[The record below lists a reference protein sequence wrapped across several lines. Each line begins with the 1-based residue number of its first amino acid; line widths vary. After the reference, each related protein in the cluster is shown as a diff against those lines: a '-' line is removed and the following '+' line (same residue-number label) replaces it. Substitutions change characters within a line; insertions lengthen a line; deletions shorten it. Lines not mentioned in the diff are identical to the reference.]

1 MKLEELKKLREE
13 KFLAHKKK
21 KREYY
26 LNKKE
31 VKKIYDYEEE
41 LNNQNFA
48 SKIKEIIKAQKNYLD
63 NRKDIIISKLND
75 YKNKKKEYYEL
86 NKEKRL
92 EYDKEYREKK
102 KEELKE
108 YRKEYYKK
116 LEYTL
121 TKGGLKR
128 KGKILKNSMV
138 NLPTAVN
145 QYVTNYIGIMGQ
157 FGFSGD
163 LINRVKNLDNY
174 KILLFSTFNASTI
187 EYLYYEEPIKDKE
200 NVINQALDD
209 VEQMISDY
217 ESNGDIEQMKS
228 EIAKKK
234 FKKYGV
240 VN

>member
-1 MKLEELKKLREE
+1 M
-13 KFLAHKKK
+13 
-21 KREYY
+21 
-26 LNKKE
+26 
-31 VKKIYDYEEE
+31 
-41 LNNQNFA
+41 
-48 SKIKEIIKAQKNYLD
+48 
-63 NRKDIIISKLND
+63 
-75 YKNKKKEYYEL
+75 KNKKSRT
-86 NKEKRL
+86 NW
-92 EYDKEYREKK
+92 K
-102 KEELKE
+102 KELFREFGEKVGKYTQKNKGWYKYEDIYNYYSIIRDRNQTIEDITKFSHFIDYDTLPKLK
-108 YRKEYYKK
+108 
-116 LEYTL
+116 YTL

-138 NLPTAVN
+138 NLPTSVR
-145 QYVTNYIGIMGQ
+145 QYVTNYIDIMEY

-228 EIAKKK
+228 EIAKRK

-240 VN
+240 K

>member
-1 MKLEELKKLREE
+1 M
-13 KFLAHKKK
+13 
-21 KREYY
+21 
-26 LNKKE
+26 
-31 VKKIYDYEEE
+31 
-41 LNNQNFA
+41 
-48 SKIKEIIKAQKNYLD
+48 
-63 NRKDIIISKLND
+63 
-75 YKNKKKEYYEL
+75 KNKKTRINWKKELFRDFGEKVGKYTQKNKGYYRYEDIY
-86 NKEKRL
+86 NYYSIIRDRNQTIEDITKFSHFI
-92 EYDKEYREKK
+92 EYDTLPK
-102 KEELKE
+102 LK
-108 YRKEYYKK
+108 
-116 LEYTL
+116 YTL

-138 NLPTAVN
+138 NLPAVVN

-157 FGFSGD
+157 FGMSGD

-240 VN
+240 K

>member
-1 MKLEELKKLREE
+1 MKGWLNIM
-13 KFLAHKKK
+13 KKK
-21 KREYY
+21 TNRT
-26 LNKKE
+26 NWKKE
-31 VKKIYDYEEE
+31 LFREFGEKVGKYTQKNKGWYRYEDIYKYYTIIRDR
-41 LNNQNFA
+41 NQTIEDITKF
-48 SKIKEIIKAQKNYLD
+48 SHFIEYDTLPKIK
-63 NRKDIIISKLND
+63 
-75 YKNKKKEYYEL
+75 
-86 NKEKRL
+86 
-92 EYDKEYREKK
+92 
-102 KEELKE
+102 
-108 YRKEYYKK
+108 
-116 LEYTL
+116 YTL

-138 NLPTAVN
+138 NLPTAVK
-145 QYVTNYIGIMGQ
+145 QYVTNYIGIMEQ

-200 NVINQALDD
+200 DVINQALDD

>member
-1 MKLEELKKLREE
+1 MKTKKPRT
-13 KFLAHKKK
+13 
-21 KREYY
+21 
-26 LNKKE
+26 NWKKE
-31 VKKIYDYEEE
+31 LFREFGEKVGKYT
-41 LNNQNFA
+41 
-48 SKIKEIIKAQKNYLD
+48 QKNKGWY
-63 NRKDIIISKLND
+63 RYEDIYKYYSIIRDRNQTIEDITKFSHFI
-75 YKNKKKEYYEL
+75 
-86 NKEKRL
+86 
-92 EYDKEYREKK
+92 EYDTLPK
-102 KEELKE
+102 LK
-108 YRKEYYKK
+108 
-116 LEYTL
+116 YTL

-145 QYVTNYIGIMGQ
+145 QYVSNYIGIMGQ

-240 VN
+240 K

>member
-1 MKLEELKKLREE
+1 M
-13 KFLAHKKK
+13 
-21 KREYY
+21 
-26 LNKKE
+26 
-31 VKKIYDYEEE
+31 
-41 LNNQNFA
+41 
-48 SKIKEIIKAQKNYLD
+48 
-63 NRKDIIISKLND
+63 
-75 YKNKKKEYYEL
+75 KNKKSRT
-86 NKEKRL
+86 NW
-92 EYDKEYREKK
+92 K
-102 KEELKE
+102 KELFREFGEKVGKYTQKNKGWYKYEDIYNYYSIIRDRNQTIEDITKFSHFIDYDTLPKLK
-108 YRKEYYKK
+108 
-116 LEYTL
+116 YTL

-138 NLPTAVN
+138 NLPTAVR
-145 QYVTNYIGIMGQ
+145 QYVTNYITIMEQ

-200 NVINQALDD
+200 DVINQALDD

-240 VN
+240 K

>member
-1 MKLEELKKLREE
+1 M
-13 KFLAHKKK
+13 KKK
-21 KREYY
+21 KTRI
-26 LNKKE
+26 NWKKE
-31 VKKIYDYEEE
+31 LFREFGEKVGKYT
-41 LNNQNFA
+41 
-48 SKIKEIIKAQKNYLD
+48 QKNKGYY
-63 NRKDIIISKLND
+63 RYEDIYNYYAIIRDRNQTIEDITKFSHFI
-75 YKNKKKEYYEL
+75 
-86 NKEKRL
+86 
-92 EYDKEYREKK
+92 EYDTLPK
-102 KEELKE
+102 LK
-108 YRKEYYKK
+108 
-116 LEYTL
+116 YTL

-138 NLPTAVN
+138 NLPLAVR
-145 QYVTNYIGIMGQ
+145 QYVTNYIGIMEQ

-200 NVINQALDD
+200 DVINQALDD

-240 VN
+240 GK

>member
-1 MKLEELKKLREE
+1 MVKRKKTRTNWKKELFREFGEKVGKYTQKNKGYYKYEDIYNYYSLIRDRNQTIEDITKFSHFIEYDTLPKLR
-13 KFLAHKKK
+13 
-21 KREYY
+21 
-26 LNKKE
+26 
-31 VKKIYDYEEE
+31 
-41 LNNQNFA
+41 
-48 SKIKEIIKAQKNYLD
+48 
-63 NRKDIIISKLND
+63 
-75 YKNKKKEYYEL
+75 
-86 NKEKRL
+86 
-92 EYDKEYREKK
+92 
-102 KEELKE
+102 
-108 YRKEYYKK
+108 
-116 LEYTL
+116 YTL

-138 NLPTAVN
+138 NLPAAVN

-157 FGFSGD
+157 FGMSED

-217 ESNGDIEQMKS
+217 ESNGDIEMMKS

-240 VN
+240 K

>member
-1 MKLEELKKLREE
+1 MM
-13 KFLAHKKK
+13 
-21 KREYY
+21 
-26 LNKKE
+26 
-31 VKKIYDYEEE
+31 
-41 LNNQNFA
+41 
-48 SKIKEIIKAQKNYLD
+48 
-63 NRKDIIISKLND
+63 
-75 YKNKKKEYYEL
+75 KNKKTRTNWKKELFREFGEKVGNYTQKNKRYYRYEDIYNYYSL
-86 NKEKRL
+86 IRERNQTIEDITKFSHFI
-92 EYDKEYREKK
+92 EYDTLPK
-102 KEELKE
+102 LK
-108 YRKEYYKK
+108 
-116 LEYTL
+116 YTI

-138 NLPTAVN
+138 NLPSVVG
-145 QYVTNYIGIMGQ
+145 QYVTNYIGIMEQ

-209 VEQMISDY
+209 VEQMISEY
-217 ESNGDIEQMKS
+217 ENNGDIEMMKA

-240 VN
+240 K

>member
-1 MKLEELKKLREE
+1 MKTKKPRT
-13 KFLAHKKK
+13 
-21 KREYY
+21 
-26 LNKKE
+26 NWKKE
-31 VKKIYDYEEE
+31 LFREFGEKVGKYT
-41 LNNQNFA
+41 
-48 SKIKEIIKAQKNYLD
+48 QKNKGWY
-63 NRKDIIISKLND
+63 RYEDIYNYYSIIRDRNQTIEDITKFSHFI
-75 YKNKKKEYYEL
+75 
-86 NKEKRL
+86 
-92 EYDKEYREKK
+92 EYDTLPK
-102 KEELKE
+102 LK
-108 YRKEYYKK
+108 
-116 LEYTL
+116 YTL

-138 NLPTAVN
+138 NLPTAVR
-145 QYVTNYIGIMGQ
+145 QYVTNYIGIMEQ

-163 LINRVKNLDNY
+163 LINRVKSLDNY

-187 EYLYYEEPIKDKE
+187 EYLYYKEPIKDKE

>member
-1 MKLEELKKLREE
+1 M
-13 KFLAHKKK
+13 
-21 KREYY
+21 
-26 LNKKE
+26 
-31 VKKIYDYEEE
+31 
-41 LNNQNFA
+41 
-48 SKIKEIIKAQKNYLD
+48 
-63 NRKDIIISKLND
+63 
-75 YKNKKKEYYEL
+75 KNKKSRTNWKKELFREFGEKVGEYTQKNKGWYKYEEIYNYYSIIRDRNQTIEDIT
-86 NKEKRL
+86 KFSHFI
-92 EYDKEYREKK
+92 EYDTLPK
-102 KEELKE
+102 LK
-108 YRKEYYKK
+108 
-116 LEYTL
+116 YTL

-138 NLPTAVN
+138 NLPTAVK
-145 QYVTNYIGIMGQ
+145 QYVTNYICIMERLEM
-157 FGFSGD
+157 SGD

-187 EYLYYEEPIKDKE
+187 EYLYYTEPIKDKE

-240 VN
+240 K

>member
-1 MKLEELKKLREE
+1 MM
-13 KFLAHKKK
+13 KKK
-21 KREYY
+21 KTIT
-26 LNKKE
+26 NWKKE
-31 VKKIYDYEEE
+31 LFREFGEKIGKYT
-41 LNNQNFA
+41 
-48 SKIKEIIKAQKNYLD
+48 QKNKGYYTYEAVYNYYSIIRD
-63 NRKDIIISKLND
+63 RNKTIEDITKFSHFIEYETLPKL
-75 YKNKKKEYYEL
+75 K
-86 NKEKRL
+86 
-92 EYDKEYREKK
+92 
-102 KEELKE
+102 
-108 YRKEYYKK
+108 
-116 LEYTL
+116 YTL

-138 NLPTAVN
+138 NLPTAVK

-217 ESNGDIEQMKS
+217 ESNGDIELMKS

-240 VN
+240 K

>member
-1 MKLEELKKLREE
+1 M
-13 KFLAHKKK
+13 
-21 KREYY
+21 
-26 LNKKE
+26 
-31 VKKIYDYEEE
+31 
-41 LNNQNFA
+41 
-48 SKIKEIIKAQKNYLD
+48 
-63 NRKDIIISKLND
+63 
-75 YKNKKKEYYEL
+75 KNKKTRINWKKELFRDFGEKVGKYTQKNKGYYRYEDIY
-86 NKEKRL
+86 NYYSIIRDRNQIIEDITKFSHFI
-92 EYDKEYREKK
+92 EYDTLPK
-102 KEELKE
+102 LK
-108 YRKEYYKK
+108 
-116 LEYTL
+116 YTL

-138 NLPTAVN
+138 NLPAVVN

-157 FGFSGD
+157 FGMSGD

-240 VN
+240 K

>member
-1 MKLEELKKLREE
+1 M
-13 KFLAHKKK
+13 KKK
-21 KREYY
+21 KNRT
-26 LNKKE
+26 NWKKE
-31 VKKIYDYEEE
+31 LFREFGEKVGKYT
-41 LNNQNFA
+41 
-48 SKIKEIIKAQKNYLD
+48 QKNKGWY
-63 NRKDIIISKLND
+63 KYEDIYNYYSIIRDRNQTIEDITKFSHFI
-75 YKNKKKEYYEL
+75 
-86 NKEKRL
+86 
-92 EYDKEYREKK
+92 EYDTLPK
-102 KEELKE
+102 LK
-108 YRKEYYKK
+108 
-116 LEYTL
+116 YTI

-138 NLPTAVN
+138 NLPNAVK

-157 FGFSGD
+157 FGFNGD

-240 VN
+240 K

>member
-1 MKLEELKKLREE
+1 M
-13 KFLAHKKK
+13 
-21 KREYY
+21 
-26 LNKKE
+26 
-31 VKKIYDYEEE
+31 
-41 LNNQNFA
+41 
-48 SKIKEIIKAQKNYLD
+48 
-63 NRKDIIISKLND
+63 
-75 YKNKKKEYYEL
+75 KNKKSRT
-86 NKEKRL
+86 NW
-92 EYDKEYREKK
+92 K
-102 KEELKE
+102 KELFREFGEKVGKYTQKNKGWYKYEDIYNYYSIIRDRNQTIEDITKFSHFIDYDTLPKLK
-108 YRKEYYKK
+108 
-116 LEYTL
+116 YTL

-138 NLPTAVN
+138 NLPTAVR
-145 QYVTNYIGIMGQ
+145 QYVTNYIDIMEY

-187 EYLYYEEPIKDKE
+187 DYLYYEEPIKDKE

-240 VN
+240 K

>member
-1 MKLEELKKLREE
+1 M
-13 KFLAHKKK
+13 
-21 KREYY
+21 
-26 LNKKE
+26 
-31 VKKIYDYEEE
+31 
-41 LNNQNFA
+41 
-48 SKIKEIIKAQKNYLD
+48 
-63 NRKDIIISKLND
+63 
-75 YKNKKKEYYEL
+75 KNKKSRTNWKKELFREFGEKVGKYTQKNKGWYRYEDIYNYYSIIRDRNHTIEEIT
-86 NKEKRL
+86 KFSHFI
-92 EYDKEYREKK
+92 EYDTLPKIK
-102 KEELKE
+102 
-108 YRKEYYKK
+108 
-116 LEYTL
+116 YTL

-138 NLPTAVN
+138 NLPTSVR
-145 QYVTNYIGIMGQ
+145 QYVTNYITIMEQ

-187 EYLYYEEPIKDKE
+187 EYLYYKEPIKDKE

-240 VN
+240 K

>member
-1 MKLEELKKLREE
+1 M
-13 KFLAHKKK
+13 
-21 KREYY
+21 
-26 LNKKE
+26 
-31 VKKIYDYEEE
+31 
-41 LNNQNFA
+41 
-48 SKIKEIIKAQKNYLD
+48 
-63 NRKDIIISKLND
+63 
-75 YKNKKKEYYEL
+75 KNKKPRTNWKKELFREFGEKVGKYTQKNKGYYRYEDIY
-86 NKEKRL
+86 NYYSNIRDRNHTIENITKFSHFI
-92 EYDKEYREKK
+92 EYDTLPKIK
-102 KEELKE
+102 
-108 YRKEYYKK
+108 
-116 LEYTL
+116 YTL

-138 NLPTAVN
+138 NLPTAVR
-145 QYVTNYIGIMGQ
+145 QYVTNYITIMEQ

-163 LINRVKNLDNY
+163 LINRVKNLDDY

-187 EYLYYEEPIKDKE
+187 EYLYYKEPIKDKE

>member
-1 MKLEELKKLREE
+1 M
-13 KFLAHKKK
+13 
-21 KREYY
+21 
-26 LNKKE
+26 
-31 VKKIYDYEEE
+31 
-41 LNNQNFA
+41 
-48 SKIKEIIKAQKNYLD
+48 
-63 NRKDIIISKLND
+63 
-75 YKNKKKEYYEL
+75 KNKKSRTNWKKELFREFGEKVGKYTQKNKGWYRYEDIYNYYTIIRDR
-86 NKEKRL
+86 NQTIKDITKFSHFI
-92 EYDKEYREKK
+92 EYDTLPK
-102 KEELKE
+102 LK
-108 YRKEYYKK
+108 
-116 LEYTL
+116 YTL

-138 NLPTAVN
+138 NLPTAVR
-145 QYVTNYIGIMGQ
+145 QYVINYITIMEQ

-187 EYLYYEEPIKDKE
+187 EYLYYKEPIKDKE

-228 EIAKKK
+228 EIAKRK

-240 VN
+240 AN

>member
-1 MKLEELKKLREE
+1 M
-13 KFLAHKKK
+13 KKK
-21 KREYY
+21 KNRI
-26 LNKKE
+26 NWKKE
-31 VKKIYDYEEE
+31 LFREFGEEVGKYTQKVKGYYRYEDIYKYYTIIRDR
-41 LNNQNFA
+41 NQT
-48 SKIKEIIKAQKNYLD
+48 IE
-63 NRKDIIISKLND
+63 DITKFSHFI
-75 YKNKKKEYYEL
+75 
-86 NKEKRL
+86 
-92 EYDKEYREKK
+92 EYDTLPK
-102 KEELKE
+102 LK
-108 YRKEYYKK
+108 
-116 LEYTL
+116 YTI

-138 NLPTAVN
+138 DLPTVVK
-145 QYVTNYIGIMGQ
+145 QYVTNYIGIMRQ

-200 NVINQALDD
+200 NVISQALDD

-217 ESNGDIEQMKS
+217 ESNGDIEMMKS

-240 VN
+240 K